1 MDIKDQ
7 KKTWEVFTKF
17 VAIVSAIVI
26 LILTGMAIFLL

>member
-17 VAIVSAIVI
+17 VVIVSAIII